1 MFVDALAYLA
11 DGANWVGDTGV
22 LTRIVQH
29 LGYSTLSVL
38 LGMLVAV
45 PLGLLI
51 GHTGRGEA
59 LVVGVANAVRA
70 LPSLGLMTLLVLLMG
85 VGLLPPILAL
95 VALAI
100 PPLLAGAYSGVANV
114 DRATVGAARSLGM
127 TERQVLLR
135 VEVPNAAPLIVGGIR
150 GAMLQVVATATIAAY
165 VNLGGLGR
173 YIFDGLAVQDYGR
186 VMVGALLV
194 TLLALAL
201 DVLLARAV
209 RWARPGAGLNRVRD
223 PEVLAEIDRRAEPS
237 TAAAGTA
244 R

>member
-1 MFVDALAYLA
+1 MLAEALAYFA
-11 DGANWVGDTGV
+11 DGSNWVGSTGI
-22 LTRIVQH
+22 LMRLWQH
-29 LGYSTLSVL
+29 LGYSALSVL
-38 LGMLVAV
+38 IGAVLAV

-59 LVVGVANAVRA
+59 LVVGVANTVRA

-85 VGLLPPILAL
+85 TGLLPPIIAL

-114 DRATVGAARSLGM
+114 DRATVGAARSFGM

-135 VEVPNAAPLIVGGIR
+135 VEVPNAAPLLVGGVR
-150 GAMLQVVATATIAAY
+150 GATLQVVSTATIAAF

-173 YIFDGLAVQDYGR
+173 YIFDGLAVRDYGR

-194 TLLALAL
+194 TALAL
-201 DVLLARAV
+201 VLDWLLARAV
-209 RWARPGAGLNRVRD
+209 RAVRPGAGLNRVRD
-223 PEVLAEIDRRAEPS
+223 AVVLDEIDRRA
-237 TAAAGTA
+237 A